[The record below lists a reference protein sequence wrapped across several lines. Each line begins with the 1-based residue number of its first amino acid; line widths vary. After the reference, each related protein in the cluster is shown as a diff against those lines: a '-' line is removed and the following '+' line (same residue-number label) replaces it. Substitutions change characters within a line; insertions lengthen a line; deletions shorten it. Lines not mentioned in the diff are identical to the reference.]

1 MKKKDLTTTA
11 ACCTGRG
18 QGYTFEGIVSHFNV
32 ETYLLN
38 LTKSH
43 AAQGEAK
50 DTNKSLQYRNVSPQS
65 NQVTCCT
72 GRGQGDTYEGI
83 VNHFNVVKKHLLNL
97 TKSHAAKHGS
107 KETHMKEL

>member
-50 DTNKSLQYRNVSPQS
+50 
-65 NQVTCCT
+65 
-72 GRGQGDTYEGI
+72 
-83 VNHFNVVKKHLLNL
+83 
-97 TKSHAAKHGS
+97 
-107 KETHMKEL
+107 ETHMKEL

>member
-50 DTNKSLQYRNVSPQS
+50 DTN
-65 NQVTCCT
+65 
-72 GRGQGDTYEGI
+72 
-83 VNHFNVVKKHLLNL
+83 
-97 TKSHAAKHGS
+97 
-107 KETHMKEL
+107 MKEL